1 MNAEMTRFS
10 FSLSERIKT
19 SASLNLKR
27 LFAFLL
33 LLWGVNLT
41 NAQSAKWIAKGDQA
55 IAKNNYYKAKQC
67 YEKAIPGGEE
77 VAYYK
82 LGVLL
87 SEGPEDFRD
96 EEMAAL
102 CFFQAASPMS
112 IDKLKDMSDKNSQ
125 DAQMLLGYC
134 YQKGVVVERN
144 LSKAVELY
152 KKAEKFNLVFLIDA
166 LQKQIDE
173 GDKGKDP
180 KEEKQM
186 LEEYDKDPKFSDET
200 IYHFSETMP
209 EFPGGIEAFGQTLS
223 NVVQYPKYAMR
234 NRISGTVMVEFV
246 VEKDGSV
253 DNARIMASCF
263 PLLDNEALRAMKH
276 LPKWKPGTLEGK
288 AVRCFFQVPITFRY

>member
-1 MNAEMTRFS
+1 MNAKKTWLS
-10 FSLSERIKT
+10 LSLSERVKT
-19 SASLNLKR
+19 SVALNLKR
-27 LFAFLL
+27 LFAVLL
-33 LLWGVNLT
+33 LCLGVNLAG
-41 NAQSAKWIAKGDQA
+41 AQSTKWIAKGDQA

-67 YEKAIPGGEE
+67 YEKAIPGGGD

-96 EEMAAL
+96 EEVAAL
-102 CFFQAASPMS
+102 CFFQAASPSS
-112 IDKLKDMSDKNSQ
+112 IDKLRAMVDRNSQ

-152 KKAEKFNLVFLIDA
+152 KKAKKFNLVFLIDV
-166 LQKQIDE
+166 LQKQIEKGDE
-173 GDKGKDP
+173 G
-180 KEEKQM
+180 KESWEEDQI

-223 NVVQYPKYAMR
+223 KVVQYPQYAIR

-253 DNARIMASCF
+253 DNARIMVSCF

-276 LPKWKPGTLEGK
+276 IPNWKPGTNQGEP
-288 AVRCFFQVPITFRY
+288 VRCFFQVPVTFRY

>member
-1 MNAEMTRFS
+1 M
-10 FSLSERIKT
+10 
-19 SASLNLKR
+19 
-27 LFAFLL
+27 LL
-33 LLWGVNLT
+33 CLGVNLVG
-41 NAQSAKWIAKGDQA
+41 AQSTKWIAKGDQA

-67 YEKAIPGGEE
+67 YEKAISGGGD

-96 EEMAAL
+96 EEVAAL
-102 CFFQAASPMS
+102 CFFQAASQMS
-112 IDKLKDMSDKNSQ
+112 IDKLNEMADRNSQ

-134 YQKGVVVERN
+134 YQKGVLVERN

-152 KKAEKFNLVFLIDA
+152 KKAKKFNLVFLIDV

-173 GDKGKDP
+173 GDEGK
-180 KEEKQM
+180 KTWEEDQI
-186 LEEYDKDPKFSDET
+186 LEEHDKDPKFSDKT

-223 NVVQYPKYAMR
+223 KVVQYPQYAVR

-253 DNARIMASCF
+253 DNARIMVSCF

-276 LPKWKPGTLEGK
+276 IPNWKPGTNQGEP
-288 AVRCFFQVPITFRY
+288 VRCFFQVPITFRY

>member
-1 MNAEMTRFS
+1 MNAEMTRLTF
-10 FSLSERIKT
+10 LLPEWVKT
-19 SASLNLKR
+19 SVALNLKR
-27 LFAFLL
+27 LFAVLL
-33 LLWGVNLT
+33 LCLGVNLAG
-41 NAQSAKWIAKGDQA
+41 AQSTKWIAKGDQA

-67 YEKAIPGGEE
+67 YEKAIPGGGD

-87 SEGPEDFRD
+87 SEGPEEFRD
-96 EEMAAL
+96 EEVAAL
-102 CFFQAASPMS
+102 CFFQAASPSS
-112 IDKLKDMSDKNSQ
+112 IDKLRAMADRNSQ

-144 LSKAVELY
+144 LSRAVELY
-152 KKAEKFNLVFLIDA
+152 KKAGKFNLVFLIDA

-173 GDKGKDP
+173 GGEGTVIGED
-180 KEEKQM
+180 QL
-186 LEEYDKDPKFSDET
+186 LEEHDDGPEFSEEI

-223 NVVQYPKYAMR
+223 KVVQYPQYAIR

-253 DNARIMASCF
+253 DNAKIMVSCF

-288 AVRCFFQVPITFRY
+288 PVRCFFQVPITFRY